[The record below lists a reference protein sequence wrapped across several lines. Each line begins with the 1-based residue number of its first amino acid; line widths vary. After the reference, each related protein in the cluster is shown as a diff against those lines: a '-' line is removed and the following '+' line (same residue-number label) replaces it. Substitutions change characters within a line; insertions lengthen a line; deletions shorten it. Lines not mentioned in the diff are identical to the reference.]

1 MFGGGGLY
9 SLQIR
14 MEKKEV
20 RVVEEQQQQ
29 QEQEPKDLFKANAV
43 EVGWEAS
50 SSKRGGLLKAAATA
64 MREVTCTCS

>member
-1 MFGGGGLY
+1 
-9 SLQIR
+9 
-14 MEKKEV
+14 
-20 RVVEEQQQQ
+20 VEEQEQQ